1 MPIMLTLCPSSPPVN
16 IPSVADSIVDVAKH
30 WRIPADVLSAM
41 LALRSNESSGGQ
53 QRHLVDE
60 TAKRLAIA
68 WNRAPIIGNGNLED
82 GVGIFESW
90 YFAIGRAGMGKDGPL
105 ADRYADTVLDTLASG
120 KHPLGT
126 RINVTRVRPDQ
137 QSWGRNIF
145 GPPAP
150 WHYTGITPRR
160 PGKVVI
166 DIPMPVMQQVW
177 DAPDGFDGSGSCG
190 PVSFLMLLAGLG
202 KIAKQPVSVSESYI
216 HISQYGGLLKSVDD
230 SITEPDLGTVHYKML
245 RFIRGYFPTAS
256 MVYGAKVTKQR
267 VIAELNAGRP
277 MILGTKVTGAGHL
290 MVVRGYTDDGR
301 IIVNDP
307 AGDQTRAARIGRP
320 DGSYSPTG
328 NRYWNGGGAA
338 AQYDWETLEVRWVLF
353 IGPRVPDADE
363 PEDKP

>member
-1 MPIMLTLCPSSPPVN
+1 MQFLLTLSL
-16 IPSVADSIVDVAKH
+16 IGA
-30 WRIPADVLSAM
+30 PADVSSVEDSIRKVSVHWRVPADLLSAM
-41 LALRSNESSGGQ
+41 TVLQITTSSEVQ
-53 QRHLVDE
+53 KRPTLDE
-60 TAKRLAIA
+60 LGKRLAIA

-90 YFAIGRAGMGKDGPL
+90 YFAIGRAGMGKDGP
-105 ADRYADTVLDTLASG
+105 AANRYADSALDILASG
-120 KHPLGT
+120 RHPLGT

-137 QSWGRNIF
+137 LTWGRNVF

-150 WHYTGITPRR
+150 WHFSGLTPRR
-160 PGKVVI
+160 PGKAVV
-166 DIPMPVMQQVW
+166 DIPMPVMHQVW

-202 KIAKQPVSVSESYI
+202 KIAEQPVSVNDSYL
-216 HISQYGGLLKSVDD
+216 HVSPFGGLLKPVDD
-230 SITEPDLGTVHYKML
+230 SITEPNLGTVHYKML
-245 RFIRGYFPTAS
+245 RFVRGYYPTAS
-256 MVYGAKVTKQR
+256 MIYGEKVTKQR
-267 VIAELNAGRP
+267 VISELDAGRP
-277 MILGTKVTGAGHL
+277 VVIGTRVTGSGHL

-328 NRYWNGGGAA
+328 NRYWNGNGAA